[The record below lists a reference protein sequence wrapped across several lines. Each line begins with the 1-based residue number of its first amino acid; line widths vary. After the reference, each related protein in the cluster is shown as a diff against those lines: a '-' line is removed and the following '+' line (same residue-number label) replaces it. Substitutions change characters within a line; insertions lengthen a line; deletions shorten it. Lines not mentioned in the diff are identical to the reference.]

1 MTALQP
7 VDPAWERLIDSLRP
21 LAPVKPGESLESI
34 FSGLQRPECV
44 LTHSSGSVFVS
55 DRRGGVLRIHR
66 DGTQDLV
73 GGPGVIGGPGLTG
86 SPTGNSNPADRPP
99 LLPNGIAMQR
109 DGAFLVANLGGQG
122 GVWRIAPD
130 GVASPWLMEVD
141 GRPVHRVNFVMNDSG
156 DISNKQDR
164 VWACISATDGSDAYP
179 LRTATGYIVLRDA
192 AGTRIVADGLHYTN
206 ECRVSLDGQFMYV
219 NETFGRRLSRFRIG
233 KTGELT
239 DKETVATFGEGDFP
253 DGLALDAE
261 GGAWVVC
268 VGSNR
273 VYRIAPDG
281 KKLTVIDDAD
291 PATAKQLE
299 AAFLAGTLNRPQLS
313 AARGRRL
320 RNVTSL
326 AFGGA
331 DLRTVYMGCLAGD
344 SLATF
349 RSPVAGVQPVHWNWP

>member
-7 VDPAWERLIDSLRP
+7 VNPAWERLIDSLRP
-21 LAPVKPGESLESI
+21 EAPVKPGEGLESI

-44 LTHSSGSVFVS
+44 LTHSSGSIFVS
-55 DRRGGVLRIHR
+55 DRRGGVLKIHR
-66 DGTQDLV
+66 DGTHSL
-73 GGPGVIGGPGLTG
+73 IGGDSRAGDSSIPHG
-86 SPTGNSNPADRPP
+86 SSLGSSG

-109 DGAFLVANLGGQG
+109 DGAFLVANLGEQG

-141 GRPVHRVNFVMNDSG
+141 GRPVHRVNFVVN
-156 DISNKQDR
+156 DISDRQDR

-179 LRTATGYIVLRDA
+179 LRTATGYIILRDA
-192 AGTRIVADGLHYTN
+192 SGTRVVAEGLHYTN
-206 ECRVSLDGQFMYV
+206 ECRVSSDGLFMYV
-219 NETFGRRLSRFRIG
+219 NETFGRCLSRFRIG

-239 DKETVATFGEGDFP
+239 GKETVATFGEGDFP

-273 VYRIAPDG
+273 VHRIAPDG

-299 AAFLAGTLNRPQLS
+299 AAFVAGTLNRPQLS
-313 AARGRRL
+313 VARGHRL

>member
-1 MTALQP
+1 MTAP
-7 VDPAWERLIDSLRP
+7 RETEPAAWDRLIESLRP
-21 LAPVKPGESLESI
+21 EAPVKAGESLESI

-44 LTHSSGSVFVS
+44 LTHSSGSIFVS
-55 DRRGGVLRIHR
+55 DRRGGVLQIHQ
-66 DGTQDLV
+66 DGSHTL
-73 GGPGVIGGPGLTG
+73 IGGITLIGT
-86 SPTGNSNPADRPP
+86 SNPAGSTP
-99 LLPNGIAMQR
+99 LLPNGIAIQR
-109 DGAFLVANLGGQG
+109 DGAFLVANLGEQG

-141 GRPVHRVNFVMNDSG
+141 GRPIHRVNFVMNDV
-156 DISNKQDR
+156 QDR

-179 LRTATGYIVLRDA
+179 LRTATGYIILRDA

-206 ECRVSLDGQFMYV
+206 ECRVTSDGQFLYV

-233 KTGELT
+233 NSGELT
-239 DKETVATFGEGDFP
+239 GKETVATFGEGDFP

-281 KKLTVIDDAD
+281 NKLTVIDDAD

-299 AAFLAGTLNRPQLS
+299 AAFVAGTLDRPQLS

>member
-1 MTALQP
+1 MTAP
-7 VDPAWERLIDSLRP
+7 RETGPAAWDRLIDSLRP
-21 LAPVKPGESLESI
+21 EAPVKVGESLEPI

-55 DRRGGVLRIHR
+55 DRRGGVLRIQR
-66 DGTQDLV
+66 DGGQTL
-73 GGPGVIGGPGLTG
+73 I
-86 SPTGNSNPADRPP
+86 GNSIPADSPL
-99 LLPNGIAMQR
+99 LLPNGIAMQS
-109 DGAFLVANLGGQG
+109 DGAFLVANLGEQG

-141 GRPVHRVNFVMNDSG
+141 GRPVHRVNFVMNDV
-156 DISNKQDR
+156 QDR

-179 LRTATGYIVLRDA
+179 LRTATGYIVLQDTS
-192 AGTRIVADGLHYTN
+192 GSRIVADGIHYTN

-239 DKETVATFGEGDFP
+239 GKETVATFGEGDFP

-291 PATAKQLE
+291 PATAKLLE
-299 AAFLAGTLNRPQLS
+299 AAFVAGTLNRPLLS
-313 AARGRRL
+313 AARGQRL

-349 RSPVAGVQPVHWNWP
+349 RSPVPGLKPVHWNWP

>member
-1 MTALQP
+1 MTALRETEP
-7 VDPAWERLIDSLRP
+7 VVWARLIESLRP
-21 LAPVKPGESLESI
+21 PPPVKRGESLESI

-66 DGTQDLV
+66 DGTQDLI
-73 GGPGVIGGPGLTG
+73 GGPGVLDGLGLTG
-86 SPTGNSNPADRPP
+86 SRTGNSNSAVGPP
-99 LLPNGIAMQR
+99 LLPNGIAIQR
-109 DGAFLVANLGGQG
+109 DGAFLVANLGEQG
-122 GVWRIAPD
+122 GVWRIGPD

-141 GRPVHRVNFVMNDSG
+141 GRPVHRVNFVMNDAQG
-156 DISNKQDR
+156 R
-164 VWACISATDGSDAYP
+164 VWACISATDGGDAYP

-239 DKETVATFGEGDFP
+239 GKETVATFGEGDFP

-281 KKLTVIDDAD
+281 KKLTVIDDAE

-326 AFGGA
+326 AFGGT

>member
-1 MTALQP
+1 MNAQQQ
-7 VDPAWERLIDSLRP
+7 VDPAAWEQLIDSLRVGVP
-21 LAPVKPGESLESI
+21 ATPGEGLESI

-55 DRRGGVLRIHR
+55 DRRGGVLKIQR
-66 DGTQDLV
+66 DGSQALI
-73 GGPGVIGGPGLTG
+73 GGPGVAASL
-86 SPTGNSNPADRPP
+86 TGNSNPADRPP
-99 LLPNGIAMQR
+99 LLPNGIAIQR
-109 DGAFLVANLGGQG
+109 DGAFLVANLGEQG

-141 GRPVHRVNFVMNDSG
+141 GRPIHRVNFVMNDIDGISDSSG
-156 DISNKQDR
+156 KQDR

-179 LRTATGYIVLRDA
+179 LRTATGYIVLQDA
-192 AGTRIVADGLHYTN
+192 SGTRVVADGLHYTN
-206 ECRVSLDGQFMYV
+206 ECRVSLDGQFLYV

-239 DKETVATFGEGDFP
+239 GRETVASFGDGDFP

-281 KKLTVIDDAD
+281 KKLTVIDDAV

-299 AAFLAGTLNRPQLS
+299 AAFVAGTLNRPQLS
-313 AARGRRL
+313 VARGHRL

-349 RSPVAGVQPVHWNWP
+349 RSPVAGVQPLHWNWP

>member
-1 MTALQP
+1 MTAPQETG
-7 VDPAWERLIDSLRP
+7 PAAWDRLIDSLRP
-21 LAPVKPGESLESI
+21 DASTQPGERLESI

-55 DRRGGVLRIHR
+55 DRRGGVLRIQR
-66 DGTQDLV
+66 DGGQTL
-73 GGPGVIGGPGLTG
+73 I
-86 SPTGNSNPADRPP
+86 GNSNPGDRLP
-99 LLPNGIAMQR
+99 LLPNGIAIQR
-109 DGAFLVANLGGQG
+109 DGAFLVANLGEQG
-122 GVWRIAPD
+122 GVWRIALD
-130 GVASPWLMEVD
+130 GEASPWLMEVE
-141 GRPVHRVNFVMNDSG
+141 GRPIHRVNFVVNDAQG
-156 DISNKQDR
+156 R
-164 VWACISATDGSDAYP
+164 VWVCISATDGSDAYP
-179 LRTATGYIVLRDA
+179 LHTATGYIILRDA
-192 AGTRIVADGLHYTN
+192 AGTRIVADSLHYTN

-239 DKETVATFGEGDFP
+239 GKETVATFGEGDFP

-281 KKLTVIDDAD
+281 TKLTVIDDAD
-291 PATAKQLE
+291 AATAKQLE
-299 AAFLAGTLNRPQLS
+299 AAFVAGTLNRPLLS
-313 AARGRRL
+313 AVRGQRL
-320 RNVTSL
+320 QNVTSL

-349 RSPVAGVQPVHWNWP
+349 RSPVAGVQPVHWRWP

>member
-1 MTALQP
+1 MTAVQP
-7 VDPAWERLIDSLRP
+7 VAPAAWARLIESLRP
-21 LAPVKPGESLESI
+21 DSAIDNDDGLESVY
-34 FSGLQRPECV
+34 SGLQRPECV
-44 LTHSSGSVFVS
+44 LTHSSGNVFVS
-55 DRRGGVLRIHR
+55 DRRGGVLALKP
-66 DGTQDLV
+66 DGTHRL
-73 GGPGVIGGPGLTG
+73 IGGPKRSDTD
-86 SPTGNSNPADRPP
+86 SVSAS

-109 DGAFLVANLGGQG
+109 DGGFLVANLGEQG

-141 GRPVHRVNFVMNDSG
+141 GRSVHRVNFVMNDVSRTN
-156 DISNKQDR
+156 DRQDR
-164 VWACISATDGSDAYP
+164 EWACISATDGSDAYP

-192 AGTRIVADGLHYTN
+192 AGTRIVADSLHYTN
-206 ECRVSLDGQFMYV
+206 ECRVSFDGQFMYV

-239 DKETVATFGEGDFP
+239 GKETVATFGEGDFP

-261 GGAWVVC
+261 GGAWVAC

-273 VYRIAPDG
+273 AYRIAQDG
-281 KKLTVIDDAD
+281 TKLTVIDDAN
-291 PATAKQLE
+291 PATAKLLE
-299 AAFLAGTLNRPQLS
+299 AAFVAGTLNRPQLS
-313 AARGRRL
+313 AARGQRL
-320 RNVTSL
+320 QNITSL

-349 RSPVAGVQPVHWNWP
+349 RSPVAGLKPVHWNWP